1 MFYPQITAAS
11 ALTNLVTPTRTGA
24 AHQPMM
30 SPRTA
35 WRRALQEHG
44 NRINAVQKSI
54 SFFVFD
60 IFEKISL
67 TIFKTDSMC
76 ARSQTKIMVEL
87 LSKLHLKLLDAR
99 RTEQQRVLLNVGQ
112 GGHTRDPVATFLIP
126 QR

>member
-1 MFYPQITAAS
+1 MFHPQITAAS
-11 ALTNLVTPTRTGA
+11 ALINLVTPTRTGA
-24 AHQPMM
+24 PHQPMM

-87 LSKLHLKLLDAR
+87 LSKLHLKLTDAKIP
-99 RTEQQRVLLNVGQ
+99 QRVLLNVGQ
-112 GGHTRDPVATFLIP
+112 DGLTRDPVATFLIP